1 MGLTDLTVTELS
13 AKLAGGET
21 TAQEIAKQIIERT
34 QLATE
39 LNAYVDFDAQALL
52 RDAREADLKIAAGVR
67 LPLLGIPIGLK
78 DNIDAIGFPC
88 GNGTTALHGRHPKED
103 AVLVQKLRSSG
114 ALITGKLGL
123 HELAFGITANNAVT
137 GAIRNP
143 WDTQRIPGGSSGGS
157 AAAVAA
163 RIIPAA
169 IGTDTGGSV
178 RVPASLCGIAGM
190 RPTVGRISAEGIA
203 PISKTRDTAGPMAR
217 CVADLALLD
226 SVMTGQ
232 FNTPAMNLK
241 DLRLG
246 VPNEY
251 FWENL
256 DPGTREAANSALDM
270 LKAKGVQLVSVQL
283 PDIGQLDEEVSFIVV
298 LHEFVRDMTGYLQNK
313 RDGIDF
319 ETLISQIGSPDVRA
333 IALPLIQGGTISVE
347 AYKTALAA
355 RRRLQA
361 LYNDV
366 FTSQGIHALAFPTT
380 PRTAAL
386 IGEDDTVE
394 LNGQSAPTFSTF
406 IRNADPGSNAG
417 IPGLS
422 LPIGLVNGLPVGLS
436 IDGPMNSDRQLLAI
450 GAALESALPTMPLS
464 PFHA

>member
-1 MGLTDLTVTELS
+1 MGLTNLTVTELS
-13 AKLAGGET
+13 AKLARGEI
-21 TAQEIAKQIIERT
+21 TALEIAKQIIERT
-34 QLATE
+34 QLAAA

-52 RDAREADLKIAAGVR
+52 RQAREADLKIAAGVR

-78 DNIDAIGFPC
+78 DNIDAVGFPC
-88 GNGTTALHGRHPKED
+88 GNGTTALHGKHPKED
-103 AVLVQKLRSSG
+103 AVLVRKLRSSG

-123 HELAFGITANNAVT
+123 HELAFGITSNNAVT

-178 RVPASLCGIAGM
+178 RVPASLCGVAGM

-203 PISKTRDTAGPMAR
+203 PISKTRDTAGPIAR

-232 FNTPAMNLK
+232 LNTPVINLH

-246 VPNEY
+246 VPNDY

-256 DPGTREAANSALDM
+256 DPDMSEAANSALEN
-270 LKAKGVQLVSVQL
+270 LKAKGVQLVPVQL
-283 PDIGQLDEEVSFIVV
+283 PDIGKLDEEVSFIVV
-298 LHEFVRDMTGYLQNK
+298 LHEFVRDMTGYLQQK
-313 RDGIDF
+313 REGIDF
-319 ETLISQIGSPDVRA
+319 KTLISQIGSPDVRA
-333 IALPLIQGGTISVE
+333 IALPLIQGGTISVD
-347 AYKTALAA
+347 AYETALAA

-361 LYNDV
+361 LYDEV
-366 FTSQGIHALAFPTT
+366 FTSQGLHALAFPTT

-386 IGEDDTVE
+386 IGEDETVE
-394 LNGQSAPTFSTF
+394 LNGQSVPTFSTF

-422 LPIGLVNGLPVGLS
+422 LPIGLVNGLPAGLS

-450 GAALESALPTMPLS
+450 GAAIESALPNMPLS

>member
-123 HELAFGITANNAVT
+123 HELAFGITSNNAVT
-137 GAIRNP
+137 GVIRNP

-178 RVPASLCGIAGM
+178 RVPASLCGITGM

-217 CVADLALLD
+217 CIADLALLD

-232 FNTPAMNLK
+232 FSTPAINLN

-246 VPNEY
+246 VPNDY

-256 DPGTREAANSALDM
+256 DPGTREVANSALDM
-270 LKAKGVQLVSVQL
+270 LKAKGVQLVPVQL

-313 RDGIDF
+313 REGIDF

-347 AYKTALAA
+347 AYETALAA

-386 IGEDDTVE
+386 IGEDETVE

-436 IDGPMNSDRQLLAI
+436 IDGPMYSDRQLLAI
-450 GAALESALPTMPLS
+450 GAALESALPTMPHS